1 MRLHILG
8 SSSKGNSYI
17 LESESSSLI
26 LECGIPLLEVKKAL
40 DFDLSKIVA
49 CLVSHCHGDHAKY
62 TSDFLKA
69 GIDVYSSAGTF
80 KELGIVNRRA
90 ICVKN
95 GIIRQIGDW
104 AIMPFDAK
112 HDAPE
117 PFGFLINHE
126 ECGSVLFLTDSYY
139 SPYKFKNL
147 NNIMLEINYDMD
159 ILNES
164 FENGSVHPMVRNR
177 IVSSHMNLDTAK
189 GLLQA
194 NDLGAVNN
202 ILLLHLSD
210 RNSNSRKFKQEIE
223 ELTGKTVTVAD
234 KGMIIELNK
243 TPF

>member
-1 MRLHILG
+1 
-8 SSSKGNSYI
+8 
-17 LESESSSLI
+17 
-26 LECGIPLLEVKKAL
+26 
-40 DFDLSKIVA
+40 
-49 CLVSHCHGDHAKY
+49 
-62 TSDFLKA
+62 
-69 GIDVYSSAGTF
+69 
-80 KELGIVNRRA
+80 
-90 ICVKN
+90 
-95 GIIRQIGDW
+95 
-104 AIMPFDAK
+104 MPFDAK

>member
-1 MRLHILG
+1 
-8 SSSKGNSYI
+8 
-17 LESESSSLI
+17 
-26 LECGIPLLEVKKAL
+26 
-40 DFDLSKIVA
+40 
-49 CLVSHCHGDHAKY
+49 
-62 TSDFLKA
+62 
-69 GIDVYSSAGTF
+69 
-80 KELGIVNRRA
+80 
-90 ICVKN
+90 
-95 GIIRQIGDW
+95 
-104 AIMPFDAK
+104 
-112 HDAPE
+112 
-117 PFGFLINHE
+117 
-126 ECGSVLFLTDSYY
+126 
-139 SPYKFKNL
+139 
-147 NNIMLEINYDMD
+147 MLEINYDMD